1 MPPSSQALERKQ
13 GKFHDESWPTQ
24 WSIGAQDRIFFWIY
38 QAILIDDIILFLHIL
53 LIFQLKYSN
62 TINLKRR

>member
-38 QAILIDDIILFLHIL
+38 QAILIDDIILFFTHLTY
-53 LIFQLKYSN
+53 FPAKVF
-62 TINLKRR
+62 